1 MPNNDPLAA
10 NTGCTKQIT
19 TVPTPFNHP
28 TNQNIIFW
36 DLPGIG
42 TPEYPNITTFCDKVC
57 IDKYDTFLIISSD
70 RFTENDR
77 LLAKEVKSMKKSFF
91 FIRTKVDQDVENAKE
106 DSANYDEETTLKMTK
121 NDSVQYLQK
130 YNFDKDTIFL
140 ISSRKRNKYDFEHLK
155 KAILDQLPSKQKE
168 SLTLSFRVHS
178 KRFIREKIK
187 LLKGMCDN
195 FKCLSSYLPGKI

>member
-1 MPNNDPLAA
+1 
-10 NTGCTKQIT
+10 
-19 TVPTPFNHP
+19 
-28 TNQNIIFW
+28 
-36 DLPGIG
+36 
-42 TPEYPNITTFCDKVC
+42 
-57 IDKYDTFLIISSD
+57 
-70 RFTENDR
+70 
-77 LLAKEVKSMKKSFF
+77 MKKSFF